1 MSGRSGLPQINIQ
14 DHRKWFESLKQ
25 PPRSSTNSSNTNN
38 TSDNNRNQQLQSQR
52 STANKN
58 NIIKESL
65 AKCGAIAGFEYAIQP
80 DGTSLSETLWETNSN
95 SSTSFFTPHA
105 NSNDTYRMPG
115 QKVRLAQ
122 LQSTI
127 QKSSFEFQ
135 KRSVLPPLPKQTA
148 TASASCTHNKQD
160 SLAPLSPPLK
170 IRNRH
175 NAIYG
180 QHLPNA
186 MNSPGCAAKV
196 FGNNAAQKDERQ
208 NIQNLFISTTQK
220 MITNAP
226 TTTTSATARA
236 TATIEILDDDD
247 CDDHAAFDYGNDST
261 VATSTA
267 RSNRHAS
274 TPNAN
279 TNSSFEAH
287 IDVDEDDIFAN
298 IDIDQMVAE
307 HKSGKK
313 IARPQNQYS
322 SHDHSAGNDAAAA
335 ANLGTFS
342 TADYETN
349 HDYRSPLQQIDG
361 NDQRYVSAT
370 DTISTHAS
378 ASTSIYGHES
388 GDRLMEPYRENTSG
402 SNHNINRN
410 GSNFDA
416 SFSSTSPP
424 NHAPMFGQNT
434 SIYEADGVPL
444 CPGHN
449 EPCLILT
456 SNTATNSARQFYKC
470 ARTQGEQCDFFEW
483 VDGIEGNANQGSD
496 LSSAAV
502 GMYDGG
508 AFGPPP
514 NSKDIFTE
522 NRRKFGHH
530 SFRQGQKEVIQNA
543 VNGKDAFVLMP
554 TGGGKSLCYQ
564 LPAWCCP
571 GIAVIVS
578 PLLSLIED
586 QVQSMTKLGV
596 ETVFLSS
603 QQDLNQQ
610 RDIMAR
616 LKGTTDHDGIKM
628 LYVTPEKLS
637 KSNVVR
643 SLLRDL
649 ANRQLLSRFVVD
661 EGKVKSTACG
671 SLPFFVYSSFHILNL
686 YSTRYFPNCIIAHCL
701 R

>member
-1 MSGRSGLPQINIQ
+1 
-14 DHRKWFESLKQ
+14 
-25 PPRSSTNSSNTNN
+25 
-38 TSDNNRNQQLQSQR
+38 
-52 STANKN
+52 
-58 NIIKESL
+58 
-65 AKCGAIAGFEYAIQP
+65 
-80 DGTSLSETLWETNSN
+80 
-95 SSTSFFTPHA
+95 
-105 NSNDTYRMPG
+105 
-115 QKVRLAQ
+115 
-122 LQSTI
+122 
-127 QKSSFEFQ
+127 
-135 KRSVLPPLPKQTA
+135 
-148 TASASCTHNKQD
+148 
-160 SLAPLSPPLK
+160 
-170 IRNRH
+170 
-175 NAIYG
+175 
-180 QHLPNA
+180 
-186 MNSPGCAAKV
+186 
-196 FGNNAAQKDERQ
+196 
-208 NIQNLFISTTQK
+208 
-220 MITNAP
+220 
-226 TTTTSATARA
+226 
-236 TATIEILDDDD
+236 
-247 CDDHAAFDYGNDST
+247 
-261 VATSTA
+261 
-267 RSNRHAS
+267 
-274 TPNAN
+274 
-279 TNSSFEAH
+279 
-287 IDVDEDDIFAN
+287 
-298 IDIDQMVAE
+298 
-307 HKSGKK
+307 
-313 IARPQNQYS
+313 
-322 SHDHSAGNDAAAA
+322 
-335 ANLGTFS
+335 
-342 TADYETN
+342 
-349 HDYRSPLQQIDG
+349 
-361 NDQRYVSAT
+361 
-370 DTISTHAS
+370 
-378 ASTSIYGHES
+378 
-388 GDRLMEPYRENTSG
+388 
-402 SNHNINRN
+402 
-410 GSNFDA
+410 
-416 SFSSTSPP
+416 
-424 NHAPMFGQNT
+424 
-434 SIYEADGVPL
+434 
-444 CPGHN
+444 
-449 EPCLILT
+449 
-456 SNTATNSARQFYKC
+456 
-470 ARTQGEQCDFFEW
+470 